1 MKTLVF
7 DTSSVIS
14 IVANDLL
21 WVLKPLKQIFRG
33 EFYIPNSV
41 KFELIDKPFTTKMFK
56 LESIMIN
63 KSITE
68 GDFLVNNPLNVDD
81 LLIHINSIYSVKEKI
96 LHIVYRGEV
105 EALALVLRVQAAA
118 YVVDE
123 RTMRLLIENPYT
135 LRRILERKLHIK
147 VDINKKLLKEFSE
160 IVKGVKVI
168 RSTELLIIAY
178 EKGLLNKFVTVGST
192 EIDLL
197 DGLLWGLKLRGCSI
211 SSDEISEI
219 TKFESKDH

>member
-21 WVLKPLKQIFRG
+21 WVLKPLKQIFWG
-33 EFYIPNSV
+33 EFYIPTSV

-96 LHIVYRGEV
+96 LHIVDRGEV

>member
-96 LHIVYRGEV
+96 LHIVDRGEV

>member
-1 MKTLVF
+1 M
-7 DTSSVIS
+7 
-14 IVANDLL
+14 
-21 WVLKPLKQIFRG
+21 
-33 EFYIPNSV
+33 
-41 KFELIDKPFTTKMFK
+41 
-56 LESIMIN
+56 
-63 KSITE
+63 
-68 GDFLVNNPLNVDD
+68 
-81 LLIHINSIYSVKEKI
+81 
-96 LHIVYRGEV
+96 HIVDRGEV

-211 SSDEISEI
+211 SSDEITIELLP
-219 TKFESKDH
+219 TGKFLISKKPLLSVFDSKAPHLTRTSLIGF

>member
-68 GDFLVNNPLNVDD
+68 GDFLVNNPY
-81 LLIHINSIYSVKEKI
+81 I
-96 LHIVYRGEV
+96 
-105 EALALVLRVQAAA
+105 Q
-118 YVVDE
+118 
-123 RTMRLLIENPYT
+123 
-135 LRRILERKLHIK
+135 
-147 VDINKKLLKEFSE
+147 
-160 IVKGVKVI
+160 
-168 RSTELLIIAY
+168 
-178 EKGLLNKFVTVGST
+178 
-192 EIDLL
+192 
-197 DGLLWGLKLRGCSI
+197 
-211 SSDEISEI
+211 
-219 TKFESKDH
+219 